1 MNLEIRDIGSVDT
14 MPVFEEAIRKAARLC
29 NADRF
34 RLEQNIEVIA
44 DGEHTEVQF
53 DIRAAAKNCEPCLVC
68 TVSLTLAELRQL
80 LQIAEI
86 ADKGNA

>member
-1 MNLEIRDIGSVDT
+1 MNLEISDIGDIDA

-29 NADRF
+29 DSDRF
-34 RLEQNIEVIA
+34 RLEPTVEVIA

-68 TVSLTLAELRQL
+68 TLSLTLGELRQI
-80 LQIAEI
+80 LQVAEI

>member
-1 MNLEIRDIGSVDT
+1 MNLEMTEIGSIDA

-34 RLEQNIEVIA
+34 RLEPTVEVIA
-44 DGEHTEVQF
+44 DGEHTDVQI
-53 DIRAAAKNCEPCLVC
+53 DIRAAAKNTESCLVC
-68 TVSLTLAELRQL
+68 TVSFSLPELRQI

-86 ADKGNA
+86 AHRGNP